1 MRVICVAGARTQ
13 LHEVK
18 PVMDALEERRA
29 QVILVHTGQYYE
41 RAMSD
46 VFFAD
51 LGIRRPDYFLGAGSG
66 TRAVQTRR
74 VMAAAD
80 RASLL
85 LEPDLDRTDAS
96 TTRA

>member
-1 MRVICVAGARTQ
+1 VRVICVAGARTQ

-18 PVMDALEERRA
+18 PVMDVLEERRA

-51 LGIRRPDYFLGAGSG
+51 LGIRRPDTSSARVRVPMPCRHAG
-66 TRAVQTRR
+66 
-74 VMAAAD
+74 
-80 RASLL
+80 
-85 LEPDLDRTDAS
+85 
-96 TTRA
+96 